1 MSHYPPITPHL
12 AITDIA
18 AALDFYATAL
28 GATERLRLTMPDG
41 AIAHA
46 ELVLDNG
53 GLVTLGAAIP
63 AYGLVAPDPEQPVQA
78 AVTVFGDTPDQVDQR
93 YARAVAAGAT
103 SLSEPAD
110 QFHGDRTAA
119 VRCPYGH
126 KWIFQAHLRDVP
138 AEEQQRLLTE
148 MMSGS

>member
-12 AITDIA
+12 AITDVA
-18 AALDFYATAL
+18 SALDFYAKAF
-28 GATERLRLTMPDG
+28 GARERLRLTLPDG

-46 ELVLDNG
+46 EIEVEG

-63 AYGLVAPDPEQPVQA
+63 AYGLVAPDPEQPVQVA
-78 AVTVFGDTPDQVDQR
+78 ITVFGPDVDER
-93 YARAVAAGAT
+93 YARALGAGA
-103 SLSEPAD
+103 SSMSEPAD

-126 KWIFQAHLRDVP
+126 KWILATHLRDVP
-138 AEEQQRLLTE
+138 QEEQQRLLTE